1 MNAQTNGPQFF
12 IWGIDQSA
20 YGPVELPTLVSWI
33 KDERVFAD
41 TWIFV
46 EREGAWRRAAELA
59 ELRMF
64 FRPTTDA
71 SQAVDANAATTGIKP
86 GLLRRVKI
94 LGNLDDA
101 QLSRFAQFMELERV
115 NQWTAVVK
123 QGDHG
128 DSMYLIL
135 EGELRVRLLVGERE
149 TILATLGPGDF
160 FGDLS
165 LFDHGPRSADVVA
178 NVDSTVLK
186 MSSAGFEKL
195 ASEAPDL
202 ATPFLLSTLKT
213 LAARIRADNKRVRDA
228 MSFSAAAS
236 GG

>member
-1 MNAQTNGPQFF
+1 MNTETNGPQFF
-12 IWGIDQSA
+12 IWGLDQSA

-41 TWIFV
+41 TWIFL
-46 EREGAWRRAAELA
+46 ERETAWRRAADMA

-64 FRPTTDA
+64 FRPKPEAGAVAQADSDRTDP
-71 SQAVDANAATTGIKP
+71 KP

-94 LGNLDDA
+94 LGNMDDA
-101 QLSRFAQFMELERV
+101 QLARFAQFMELQQV

-149 TILATLGPGDF
+149 TILTTLGPGEF

-186 MSSAGFEKL
+186 VSAAGFEKL
-195 ASEAPDL
+195 AKEATDL
-202 ATPFLLSTLKT
+202 ATPFLLSIIKT

-228 MSFSAAAS
+228 MNFSAAAS
-236 GG
+236 SR